1 MQAWLHLV
9 RIDLGEL
16 GRSWPAR
23 AWALL
28 LAAGAAYLAVVA
40 ARERELASETL
51 GFYMQAGLAP
61 LSWLAVSY
69 LAASAVSGEADVA
82 ADSILSRSV
91 SRGEYI
97 QAKIAARVGAVLAV
111 CLAVSVPFAY
121 CVDRYAVGDVSGW
134 GVAGGLAMVC
144 ALAAALAAFGIAL
157 SVAARRTAV
166 AVAVV
171 LPAAIVPGVVL
182 QQLGLNWMSAL
193 VVLDELPRTFRG
205 ETSAWF
211 LARTLLV
218 FALLAALSA
227 AAAVRRFRR
236 KDL

>member
-28 LAAGAAYLAVVA
+28 LVAGAAFLAVVA
-40 ARERELASETL
+40 SRERELASETI
-51 GFYMQAGLAP
+51 GFYMQTVLAP
-61 LSWLAVSY
+61 LTWLAVSF
-69 LAASAVSGEADVA
+69 LSASAVSGETDVI

-97 QAKIAARVGAVLAV
+97 RAKIAARIGSVLAV
-111 CLAVSVPFAY
+111 CLAVSIPFAY
-121 CVDRYAVGDVSGW
+121 CVIRYAAGDVSGW
-134 GVAGGLAMVC
+134 GIAWGLAMVC
-144 ALAAALAAFGIAL
+144 TLAASLAAIGIAL
-157 SVAARRTAV
+157 SVAVRRTAAAFAFV
-166 AVAVV
+166 LAAAV
-171 LPAAIVPGVVL
+171 LPGLGL
-182 QQLGLNWMSAL
+182 QFLGLNWLSAI

-205 ETSAWF
+205 ETTAWF
-211 LARTLLV
+211 LARTLCC
-218 FALLAALSA
+218 FALLAAA
-227 AAAVRRFRR
+227 ATAISVRVFRR

>member
-16 GRSWPAR
+16 GRSRSAR

-28 LAAGAAYLAVVA
+28 LIAGAAYLAVVA
-40 ARERELASETL
+40 SRERELASETL
-51 GFYMQAGLAP
+51 GFYMQAVLAP
-61 LSWLAVSY
+61 LAWLAVSF
-69 LAASAVSGEADVA
+69 LSASAVSGETDVI

-97 QAKIAARVGAVLAV
+97 LAKIAARIGAVLAV
-111 CLAVSVPFAY
+111 CLAVPIPFAY
-121 CVDRYAVGDVSGW
+121 FVVRYAAGDVSWW
-134 GVAGGLAMVC
+134 GIAAGLAMVC
-144 ALAAALAAFGIAL
+144 ALAASLAAIGIAL
-157 SVAARRTAV
+157 SVAVRRTAAAFA
-166 AVAVV
+166 AVLAAAV
-171 LPAAIVPGVVL
+171 LPGLAL
-182 QQLGLNWMSAL
+182 QFLGLNWLSVI

-211 LARTLLV
+211 LARTLCC
-218 FALLAALSA
+218 FALLAAVSTA
-227 AAAVRRFRR
+227 ISVRVFRR

>member
-69 LAASAVSGEADVA
+69 LAASAVSG
-82 ADSILSRSV
+82 
-91 SRGEYI
+91 
-97 QAKIAARVGAVLAV
+97 
-111 CLAVSVPFAY
+111 
-121 CVDRYAVGDVSGW
+121 
-134 GVAGGLAMVC
+134 AMVPVDC
-144 ALAAALAAFGIAL
+144 G
-157 SVAARRTAV
+157 
-166 AVAVV
+166 
-171 LPAAIVPGVVL
+171 
-182 QQLGLNWMSAL
+182 
-193 VVLDELPRTFRG
+193 
-205 ETSAWF
+205 
-211 LARTLLV
+211 
-218 FALLAALSA
+218 LSA
-227 AAAVRRFRR
+227 GNIVMTRE
-236 KDL
+236 LTVEEI